1 MNFNTTVF
9 CTYLIRSV
17 YQSSLLLKVR
27 DSNPSGIVG
36 QNISFFWYFNNFA
49 FFISIQP
56 TIIIRIFLLI
66 NLDCLVIPIWPE
78 TVEIFLLDS
87 FWIIFLK
94 SVNNRKLTSFSYF
107 ATLRTNVSDRK
118 FKFDLKFLGIEYKT
132 DILTDTS
139 EDSKLV
145 HRRKRL
151 KVDTLFSSLFS
162 TRLSG
167 DYFSAPSRK
176 YSRPLL
182 DIFACIS

>member
-1 MNFNTTVF
+1 MHTRGVATGDLHIRQLNFKTNQFKPKFSRRFFKDSMNFNTTVF
-9 CTYLIRSV
+9 CTYLIRSI

-36 QNISFFWYFNNFA
+36 QNISFLWHFNNFA

-66 NLDCLVIPIWPE
+66 NLDRLVIPIWPE

-118 FKFDLKFLGIEYKT
+118 LKFDLKFLGIELTT
-132 DILTDTS
+132 DILTP
-139 EDSKLV
+139 
-145 HRRKRL
+145 
-151 KVDTLFSSLFS
+151 TL
-162 TRLSG
+162 
-167 DYFSAPSRK
+167 SA
-176 YSRPLL
+176 
-182 DIFACIS
+182 